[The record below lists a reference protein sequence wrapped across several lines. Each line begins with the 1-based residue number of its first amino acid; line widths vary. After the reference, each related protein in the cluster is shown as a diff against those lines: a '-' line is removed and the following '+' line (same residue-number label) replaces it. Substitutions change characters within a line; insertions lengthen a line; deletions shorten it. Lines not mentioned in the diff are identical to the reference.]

1 MLFSKD
7 DALEV
12 LHPVS
17 LSRSSSFC
25 FGSSLFCSVLL
36 FCFLFIYFSILSFS
50 VFIFLL
56 GLLLL
61 QF

>member
-1 MLFSKD
+1 
-7 DALEV
+7 
-12 LHPVS
+12 
-17 LSRSSSFC
+17 
-25 FGSSLFCSVLL
+25 VLL